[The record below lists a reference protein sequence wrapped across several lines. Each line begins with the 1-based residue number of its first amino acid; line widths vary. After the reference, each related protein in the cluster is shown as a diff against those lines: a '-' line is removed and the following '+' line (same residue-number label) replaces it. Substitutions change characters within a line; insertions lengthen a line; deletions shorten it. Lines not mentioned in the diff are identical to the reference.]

1 MTGDSLSG
9 SPSSGNPSPGD
20 PVSRETGP
28 ARDQVSRET
37 GPVPASAVQVAG
49 DRVGLLSAFAHMLAT
64 DGVTRGLIGP
74 REVPRLWERHLVNC
88 AVVAAAAPQR
98 ATVADVGSGAG
109 LPGLVWA
116 ICRPDLELTLVEP
129 LLRRVTFLTEAVTQ
143 LRLPNVEVVRGR
155 AEELHGRRRFAVVTS
170 RAVAPLD
177 RLSAWCL
184 PLVQVGG
191 RMVAMKGASA
201 AEEMAAAR
209 AHIARLGGGPPT
221 LVEHASGDEGAT
233 TWTVQIVRLHEGSAV
248 AGDRPRSGR
257 TPGRPKQ
264 SRRR

>member
-1 MTGDSLSG
+1 MTGT
-9 SPSSGNPSPGD
+9 PSSGTP
-20 PVSRETGP
+20 
-28 ARDQVSRET
+28 VSRET
-37 GPVPASAVQVAG
+37 GPVPDIANQLAG
-49 DRVGLLSAFAHMLAT
+49 GRVGILTEFAQLLAT
-64 DGVTRGLIGP
+64 DGVTRGLLGP
-74 REVPRLWERHLVNC
+74 REVPRLWERHLINC
-88 AVVAAAAPQR
+88 AVVAAAAPEGD
-98 ATVADVGSGAG
+98 TVADVGSGAG

-116 ICRPDLELTLVEP
+116 ICRPDLELTLIEP
-129 LLRRVTFLTEAVTQ
+129 LLRRVTFLQEAATELELT
-143 LRLPNVEVVRGR
+143 NVDVVRGR

-209 AHIARLGGGPPT
+209 APISRLGGGAPE
-221 LVEHASGDEGAT
+221 LVEHSAGVAGAT
-233 TWTVQIVRLHEGSAV
+233 TWAVHVARLHEGTSAASV
-248 AGDRPRSGR
+248 R
-257 TPGRPKQ
+257 TRAKKN

>member
-1 MTGDSLSG
+1 VTGT
-9 SPSSGNPSPGD
+9 PSSGTP
-20 PVSRETGP
+20 
-28 ARDQVSRET
+28 VSRET
-37 GPVPASAVQVAG
+37 GPVPDIVDQLAG
-49 DRVGLLSAFAHMLAT
+49 DRVGILSDFAQLLAT
-64 DGVTRGLIGP
+64 DGVTRGLLGP
-74 REVPRLWERHLVNC
+74 REVPRLWERHLINC
-88 AVVAAAAPQR
+88 AIVAEAAPEG

-116 ICRPDLELTLVEP
+116 ICRPDLELTLIEP
-129 LLRRVTFLTEAVTQ
+129 LLRRVTFLEAAAAQLQVT
-143 LRLPNVEVVRGR
+143 NVDVVRGR

-201 AEEMAAAR
+201 AEEVAAAR
-209 AHIARLGGGPPT
+209 VTISRLGGGVPE
-221 LVEHASGDEGAT
+221 LVEHSAGARAT
-233 TWTVQIVRLHEGSAV
+233 TWAVHVARVHEGMSTASARTR
-248 AGDRPRSGR
+248 GGRSES
-257 TPGRPKQ
+257 